1 MKGTAVPDA
10 VPRFGIVFNCTN
22 PRPFRQPWSQVYGEV
37 LEQSAAAE
45 DLGYDH
51 VWLSEHHFL
60 DNGYCP
66 SLLTTAAAIA
76 ARTSRIKIGTWV
88 LLLPLH
94 HPLRVAED
102 AAVVDAISGGRLI
115 LGVGLGYRIEEF
127 EAFGVARQD
136 RPALIEE
143 GVELLRL
150 AWGAESFS
158 YRGRHFDFEDVDVT
172 PKPSGDGPPIWMAA
186 RGARPARRAARL
198 RCPIALAAGGGRAEY
213 DVWAEAL
220 REVGEDPDNCEVLLH
235 TTMYAADDPDAA
247 RAELRP
253 YLTEGA
259 GGSDDL
265 SVHYR
270 RAADHP
276 RDQGFFASQAGGAGL
291 PGPFVGGPEACA
303 RHIAELRAG
312 VPATDINMT
321 LANGLP
327 HERKLHYMERFA
339 KEVLPLTRR

>member
-1 MKGTAVPDA
+1 MRDA
-10 VPRFGIVFNCTN
+10 APRFGIVFNCSN
-22 PRPFRQPWSQVYGEV
+22 PRGFRRPWPQVYGEV
-37 LEQSAAAE
+37 LDQAAAAE
-45 DLGYDH
+45 AMGYDH
-51 VWLSEHHFL
+51 VWLTEHHFL

-127 EAFGVARQD
+127 EAFGVARED
-136 RPALIEE
+136 RPALVEE
-143 GVELLRL
+143 GIEVLRL
-150 AWGAESFS
+150 AWGPEAFS
-158 YRGRHFDFEDVDVT
+158 YHGRHYDFDGVNVT
-172 PKPSGDGPPIWMAA
+172 PKPSGGGLPVWMAA
-186 RGARPARRAARL
+186 RGVRPARRAARL

-213 DVWAEAL
+213 DAWAGAL
-220 REVGEDPDNCEVLLH
+220 REAGEDPDGYEVLVH
-235 TTMYAADDPDAA
+235 TTMYAADDSDAA

-265 SVHYR
+265 AVHYR

-276 RDQGFFASQAGGAGL
+276 RDERFFAPRPGDAGL
-291 PGPFVGGPEACA
+291 RGPFVGNP
-303 RHIAELRAG
+303 
-312 VPATDINMT
+312 
-321 LANGLP
+321 
-327 HERKLHYMERFA
+327 
-339 KEVLPLTRR
+339 

>member
-1 MKGTAVPDA
+1 MRDA
-10 VPRFGIVFNCTN
+10 VPRFGIVFNCSN
-22 PRPFRQPWSQVYGEV
+22 PRGFRRPWPQVYAEV
-37 LEQSAAAE
+37 LEQAAAAE
-45 DLGYDH
+45 SLGYDH
-51 VWLSEHHFL
+51 VWLTEHHFL

-66 SLLTTAAAIA
+66 SLLTTAAAVA

-115 LGVGLGYRIEEF
+115 LGVGLGYRVEEF
-127 EAFGVARQD
+127 EAFGVARED
-136 RPALIEE
+136 RPALAEE
-143 GVELLRL
+143 GVEVLRR
-150 AWGAESFS
+150 AWGPGPFS
-158 YRGRHFDFEDVDVT
+158 YHGRHLDFENVNVT
-172 PKPSGDGPPIWMAA
+172 PKPTGAGPPIWMAA
-186 RGARPARRAARL
+186 RGPRPARRAARL

-220 REVGEDPDNCEVLLH
+220 RQTGEDPGVYEVLVH

-247 RAELRP
+247 RAELGP

-259 GGSDDL
+259 GGPDDL
-265 SVHYR
+265 AVHYR

-276 RDQGFFASQAGGAGL
+276 RDQRFFAARDDDAGL
-291 PGPFVGGPEACA
+291 PGPFIGGPEACA
-303 RHIAELRAG
+303 RHIADLRAA
-312 VPATDINMT
+312 VPATDVNMT

-339 KEVLPLTRR
+339 NDVIPLTRG

>member
-1 MKGTAVPDA
+1 MRDA
-10 VPRFGIVFNCTN
+10 APRFGIVFNCSN
-22 PRPFRQPWSQVYGEV
+22 PRGFRRPWPQVYGEV
-37 LEQSAAAE
+37 LDQAAAAE
-45 DLGYDH
+45 AMGYDH
-51 VWLSEHHFL
+51 VWLTEHHFL

-127 EAFGVARQD
+127 EAFGVARED

-143 GVELLRL
+143 GIKVLRL
-150 AWGAESFS
+150 AWGPEAFS
-158 YRGRHFDFEDVDVT
+158 YHGRHYDFEGVDVT
-172 PKPSGDGPPIWMAA
+172 PKPSGGGLPVWMAA
-186 RGARPARRAARL
+186 RGVRPARRAARL

-213 DVWAEAL
+213 DAWARAL
-220 REVGEDPDNCEVLLH
+220 REAGEDPDGYEVLVH

-265 SVHYR
+265 AVHYR

-276 RDQGFFASQAGGAGL
+276 RDQRFFAPRPADAGL
-291 PGPFVGGPEACA
+291 RGPFVGSPEACA
-303 RHIAELRAG
+303 RQIAELRAV

-327 HERKLHYMERFA
+327 HERKLRYMERFA
-339 KEVLPLTRR
+339 KEVIPLTRG